1 MGPFFSHSVSPGTYS
16 AKIVIAL
23 PSAHFMGLFSI
34 FSILK
39 MILF

>member
-1 MGPFFSHSVSPGTYS
+1 MGPFLSHSVSPGTYS

-23 PSAHFMGLFSI
+23 PSAHFMGRLLF
-34 FSILK
+34 FSLK